1 MGNTMSRV
9 LRDLDRIGNF
19 FNRIRSVLIVIL
31 LICFAGSVARNG
43 CTRSEFTN
51 LLRETTGLNVEN
63 ALLMDEVN
71 ARDSILIAKDE
82 VIAKLE
88 AAIDRSETSVSK
100 LVDHYTRLYTRYA
113 TLADSITQIPGDS
126 SYSYLNKT
134 AYPLPGIKKFPFSE
148 KQVNAMHLTYVEH
161 TSLSLMHGAL
171 KDRIHELNEQKLLRD
186 SIITERTAQVDTLR
200 VNQSELEQIVMNQL
214 QQVDML
220 TTHIKKEKK
229 QNRIWKIAG
238 GIIIVILAAIAAF
251 GG

>member
-1 MGNTMSRV
+1 MGNTMSRL

-31 LICFAGSVARNG
+31 LIGFAGSVARNG
-43 CTRSEFTN
+43 CTRSEVAN

-63 ALLMDEVN
+63 GLLMDEVN
-71 ARDSILIAKDE
+71 ARDSILFAKDE
-82 VIAKLE
+82 IIEDLE

-113 TLADSITQIPGDS
+113 SLADSIAQIPVDS
-126 SYSYLNKT
+126 SYSYLNET
-134 AYPLPGIKKFPFSE
+134 AYPLPGLKEFPFSE
-148 KQVNAMHLTYVEH
+148 KQVNAMHITYVEH
-161 TSLSLMHGAL
+161 GSLSKMHTAL
-171 KDRIHELNEQKLLRD
+171 KDRIHELNGQNLLRD

-200 VNQSELEQIVMNQL
+200 KTQDNLEMIVMNQL

-220 TTHIKKEKK
+220 TTHIDKEKK
-229 QNRIWKIAG
+229 QNRFWKIAG
-238 GIIIVILAAIAAF
+238 GVVIAILAAIAAF